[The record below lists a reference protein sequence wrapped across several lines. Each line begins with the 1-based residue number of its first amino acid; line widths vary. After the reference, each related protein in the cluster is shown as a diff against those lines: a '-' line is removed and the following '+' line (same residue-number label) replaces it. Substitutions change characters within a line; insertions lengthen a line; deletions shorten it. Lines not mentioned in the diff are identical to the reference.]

1 MKAVQYSDH
10 GEPWDVVSIADLP
23 DPGLKP
29 GQVLVS
35 LEAAPIHIAD
45 LLAMRGTLPFFPVPP
60 GVGGFE
66 GVGRVIDCAADVA
79 EWKTGDRVFLPIGY
93 GAWQERHALSA
104 ETLMP
109 APEDVAAEQLAL
121 VPINL
126 ATAYLN
132 LFAYEQLQPG
142 DWAIQNVANSNVG
155 SYQAKIAKDK
165 GVKLIHVVRRAE
177 LIAPLKAQ
185 GREHVLLDGPD
196 LPQQVAAITDTPPRL
211 AIDAI
216 GGEASTRMGKCV
228 ADGGLVLCYGFL
240 SKQSHAIAYED
251 LVFRGVRLRG
261 MLTNYAMD
269 RLSEAQQADMR
280 AYLASLMTP
289 EHLNAQ
295 IAGVFPFSDAREA
308 LRLAAKTGADRR
320 GKVILVPG

>member
-1 MKAVQYSDH
+1 MKAVRYTHH
-10 GEPWDVVSIADLP
+10 GEPWDVAEVIGLP
-23 DPGLKP
+23 DPVLEP

-45 LLAMRGTLPFFPVPP
+45 LLAMRGTLPFFPVSP

-79 EWKTGDRVFLPIGY
+79 QWKTGDRVFLPIGY
-93 GAWQERHALSA
+93 GAWQERHALA
-104 ETLMP
+104 ADRLMT
-109 APEDVAAEQLAL
+109 APEGVAAEQLAL

-142 DWAIQNVANSNVG
+142 EWAIQNAANSNVG
-155 SYQAKIAKDK
+155 SYQAKIAADK
-165 GVKLIHVVRRAE
+165 GVHLIHVVRRPE
-177 LIAPLKAQ
+177 LVEALKAQ

-196 LPQQVAAITDTPPRL
+196 LAEQVAAITTQKPRL

-216 GGEASTRMGKCV
+216 GGEATTRMGACV
-228 ADGGLVLCYGFL
+228 ADGGLVLSYGFL
-240 SKQSHAIAYED
+240 SKQPHAIAYED

-261 MLTNYAMD
+261 MLTNFALERFSD
-269 RLSEAQQADMR
+269 DQQAQMR
-280 AYLASLMTP
+280 AYLASLMTADQ
-289 EHLNAQ
+289 LNAE
-295 IAGVFPFSDAREA
+295 IAGVFPFSTVKDA